1 MKTMARHKQRPLGT
15 LRDGTPLT
23 EDTADELA
31 DEAERGYDL
40 SRGRRV
46 GRKSLAGGSGHSPR
60 INLRMTREL
69 HDRAQARA
77 RQEGKTLSQLAR
89 EALERYVK

>member
-1 MKTMARHKQRPLGT
+1 MPSRKRPALGT
-15 LRDGTPLT
+15 LKDGTLLT
-23 EDTADELA
+23 EKIAEELA

-46 GRKSLAGGSGHSPR
+46 GRKSLAGGTGHSPR

-69 HDRAQARA
+69 HERAQARA

-89 EALERYVK
+89 EALERYVR